1 MYSRKRKQGVYW
13 YSDFFYKGKR
23 YTKCHG
29 IMSKTVAKEKERE
42 FRNAVA
48 SGEYEEGRKKVL
60 FRKFAQRYLEYSK
73 TIKRPSSYRRDES
86 SVERLLTFFSGKY
99 LSEIT
104 PWLIEKYRKERL
116 KEVKKATVNRER
128 ACLSNMFQMAK
139 KWSLAKV
146 NPAQEVKRYREELK
160 DVKPLTSEKEKELF
174 DRFDKHPKSRHVI
187 ALVLTAL
194 NTGMRKR
201 EILDLTKDNV
211 DFKKRIIHVIHTKNW
226 EVRDIPMNETL
237 TKVLEEV
244 IGENSKDNP
253 YVFANPKTGKPY
265 RDIKTS
271 YSKAVKKIGLEGFTF
286 HMLRHTWCSRMCELG
301 VDEATIME
309 IGGWKTRSMINR
321 YAHPSMD
328 HKREALEK
336 LNKVPLILPLV
347 EEDKHP
353 SKSTTP
359 LNSVNI

>member
-1 MYSRKRKQGVYW
+1 M
-13 YSDFFYKGKR
+13 
-23 YTKCHG
+23 
-29 IMSKTVAKEKERE
+29 
-42 FRNAVA
+42 N
-48 SGEYEEGRKKVL
+48 
-60 FRKFAQRYLEYSK
+60 
-73 TIKRPSSYRRDES
+73 
-86 SVERLLTFFSGKY
+86 
-99 LSEIT
+99 
-104 PWLIEKYRKERL
+104 
-116 KEVKKATVNRER
+116 
-128 ACLSNMFQMAK
+128 
-139 KWSLAKV
+139 
-146 NPAQEVKRYREELK
+146 
-160 DVKPLTSEKEKELF
+160 
-174 DRFDKHPKSRHVI
+174 KHPKSRHVI